1 MTDNRK
7 HDSSIFAETPNRA
20 AYEVGYAKPP
30 KDTRFKPGQSG
41 NPRGRPKGAKNKR
54 PALNEERM
62 KNLILDEAYRSIK
75 VRDGVRQ
82 VTIPVAQAVIR
93 SIAVNAAKNRIGA
106 QRLFS
111 ELLATAETSNKA
123 LHDAY
128 LETAIE
134 YKTEWEKE
142 LRLRKERG
150 IDGPLPIPHPDDV
163 VIDVRAGQVH
173 IKGPMTPEEK
183 AELDELVADRKEIE
197 RELARVKRRRNRTK
211 SATERAE
218 LTGEIEKIETCLAY
232 LDRFEGWSAP
242 TEWSTLNVSA

>member
-1 MTDNRK
+1 MTETRDKDRK
-7 HDSSIFAETPNRA
+7 VFAETPARA

-41 NPRGRPKGAKNKR
+41 NPSGRPRGAKNKR

-62 KNLILDEAYRSIK
+62 KNLILDEAYRTIK
-75 VRDGVRQ
+75 VRDGERQ

-111 ELLATAETSNKA
+111 ELPAAAENSNKA

-150 IDGPLPIPHPDDV
+150 IDGPLPIPHPDDI
-163 VIDVRAGQVH
+163 VINMRTGQVV
-173 IKGPMTPEEK
+173 IKGPITPEEK
-183 AELDELVADRKEIE
+183 AELDEFIAGRAEIE
-197 RELARVKRRRNRTK
+197 RELARVKRRRSRTK
-211 SATERAE
+211 SAAERAE
-218 LTGEIEKIETCLAY
+218 LTAEIEKVEVCLAY
-232 LDRFEGWSAP
+232 LDRFEGR
-242 TEWSTLNVSA
+242 